1 MLSSV
6 IMQPI
11 ALLTANQKWEMSFKI
26 IDSRKFGVVH
36 PIKMIVDSCN
46 GRDLQFSWG
55 LLVLI
60 NFQLHFTGFFLTYL

>member
-26 IDSRKFGVVH
+26 IDSRKFAVVH

-46 GRDLQFSWG
+46 GRY
-55 LLVLI
+55 
-60 NFQLHFTGFFLTYL
+60 LHSLGVC

>member
-11 ALLTANQKWEMSFKI
+11 ALLTVNQKWEMSFKI
-26 IDSRKFGVVH
+26 IDSRKFGVVQ

-60 NFQLHFTGFFLTYL
+60 NCSVTFYWIFF